1 MKKDEKPNLVW
12 WLKLIYAIIGVL
24 LGLLG
29 EATTG
34 VMSAAIN
41 AL

>member
-1 MKKDEKPNLVW
+1 MNKDEKPNLVW
-12 WLKLIYAIIGVL
+12 WLKLLYAIIGVL